1 MKDKNVNSQRLIRF
15 TLIAGAL
22 FALLSVC
29 IGAFAAHGLKNTLD
43 VYQLGII
50 ETGARYQMYHGLAL
64 ILSALCA
71 ANFQY
76 FSLSLIST
84 CFCAGVIFFSGSLYA
99 IALLDLA
106 AIGFITPIGGVLF
119 LLAWSAFIYQSY
131 RTLVAPSIYEHG
143 MGHHNDQ

>member
-1 MKDKNVNSQRLIRF
+1 MNSQQVIRL

-22 FALLSVC
+22 FAFLSVC

-43 VYQLGII
+43 AYQLGII

-71 ANFQY
+71 ANFQH

-99 IALLDLA
+99 LALFNLTGV
-106 AIGFITPIGGVLF
+106 GFITPIGGVLF

-131 RTLVAPSIYEHG
+131 RALSVPNVHEHRL
-143 MGHHNDQ
+143 GHRNDL